1 MKNAWKKRV
10 LTLALLAA
18 LAVAYLG
25 ASSLL
30 EAYTDHTCDDAHH
43 CTVCGV
49 LHLARQVLQNTGMA
63 ALVMES
69 VLLFGRAAGEMVRQ
83 VRQAGSTTLVSL
95 KVKMTD

>member
-1 MKNAWKKRV
+1 MKNTWKKRV

-30 EAYTDHTCDDAHH
+30 EAYANHTCDDAHH
-43 CTVCGV
+43 CTVCRV
-49 LHLARQVLQNTGMA
+49 LHWARQMLQNTGLA
-63 ALVMES
+63 ALIIES

-83 VRQAGSTTLVSL
+83 IRQIESTTLVSL